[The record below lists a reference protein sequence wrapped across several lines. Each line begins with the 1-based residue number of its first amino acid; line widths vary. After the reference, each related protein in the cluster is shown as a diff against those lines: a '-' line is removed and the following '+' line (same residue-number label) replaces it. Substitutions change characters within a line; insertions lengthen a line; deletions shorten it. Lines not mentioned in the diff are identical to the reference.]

1 MSPLENQLSK
11 KPEVCKTYGE
21 TINQYLIK
29 RYIEKV
35 DTTKE
40 CHFLVH
46 SPVVRTDKDT
56 TKTRIVFDVS
66 AKKDGISV
74 NDLIHARPKL
84 QNDLLDVLIL
94 FRRNAIAVACDIS
107 ERYLQIQL
115 NSSKSNTYIIQIFR
129 SLQTPLIRTQI
140 FPKIIKMEKIRRSP
154 GRIFHDVIRI
164 LLSKSDPKNRTF

>member
-74 NDLIHARPKL
+74 NDLTHARPKL

-115 NSSKSNTYIIQIFR
+115 NSSKSNTYNLKAYLNHTNFSVPSNSFNWNSDI
-129 SLQTPLIRTQI
+129 
-140 FPKIIKMEKIRRSP
+140 
-154 GRIFHDVIRI
+154 
-164 LLSKSDPKNRTF
+164 SKNHQNGKNSYVPWTYFS